1 MEVILPAKE
10 PPETVPTKQSLNE
23 KRWLLFVYV
32 PVFTTFLV
40 TVSVI
45 FEQDQG
51 LTSLVNVLLT
61 LGLNIFAFVW
71 CRIDGRERTYEFHQL
86 FPVAVIIL
94 GLVAVLYYLFR
105 SRGLQG
111 GLISTGWLLLYMAV
125 CFVMI
130 TIVGV
135 IVLIVLALTGVIS
148 PEIFAE

>member
-1 MEVILPAKE
+1 MEVIMPSDE
-10 PPETVPTKQSLNE
+10 PPETVPSKQSLNE

-40 TVSVI
+40 TMSVI

-71 CRIDGRERTYEFHQL
+71 CRIDGRERNYKFHQL

-105 SRGLQG
+105 SRGFSG
-111 GLISTGWLLLYMAV
+111 GLVSTGWLLLYMAA
-125 CFVMI
+125 CFVMV

-135 IVLIVLALTGVIS
+135 IMLIVLASTGVIS